1 MKKIL
6 QSATCLTL
14 VGALS
19 LFPCNAFALTKDE
32 TIYAKLGTNGETNYV
47 SAVEHLVNDEN
58 SATMKDWS
66 NLTGIENLNGF
77 ESFVVNGEEIVW
89 AAEGNDIYYSGE
101 ASKELPVKL
110 DATYKLNGEQ
120 KSPEEILGQSG
131 AVEIQLKFTN
141 LSKVDD
147 MYTPFVV
154 AVATTLEENQVS
166 KVEVTNGEATSNG
179 RTIAIAA
186 AAAPG
191 LYESLGLAEL
201 KDLDKV
207 TIKYETKSFEL
218 GDIYA
223 IVTPEIFNHDDLK
236 VFEQLDELYASTNEL
251 SKSSQALVAG
261 TVELR
266 DGLAQL
272 QNGITTMKNKIQ
284 AQGNL
289 LDAATINQIK
299 SAAAAA
305 AEQRAA
311 ASSETIR
318 AAVQQ
323 QLAGNSTMMDALEL
337 EAAKL
342 CSAQISGA
350 ACPADVV
357 AGVKQQ
363 LVAGVEEQLVASSL
377 EVAKTTARQT
387 AEATAE
393 SVATQVA
400 SSIQGGMSAKLLEP
414 LNTLESAVK
423 RLVAGANELNTGMT
437 KFDQAGIQTLANFVN
452 NKVRVTSDRLQR
464 LTKLA
469 EEYDS
474 YAGIAEGTT
483 GETKFIY
490 MIEGKKPK
498 QEEETAE

>member
-6 QSATCLTL
+6 QSATCITL

-19 LFPCNAFALTKDE
+19 LLPCNAFALTKDE
-32 TIYAKLGTNGETNYV
+32 TVYAKLGMDGATNYV

-120 KSPEEILGQSG
+120 KLPEEMLGQSG

-147 MYTPFVV
+147 IYTPFVV
-154 AVATTLEENQVS
+154 AVATTLEETQVS

-201 KDLDKV
+201 KGLDKV
-207 TIKYETKSFEL
+207 TIKYETKNFEL

-223 IVTPEIFNHDDLK
+223 IVTPEIFNRDDLK

-261 TVELR
+261 TAELRNGLVELK
-266 DGLAQL
+266 
-272 QNGITTMKNKIQ
+272 NGVSTMKSKLQ
-284 AQGNL
+284 SQGDL
-289 LDAATINQIK
+289 LDGATLNQIK
-299 SAAAAA
+299 VAAAAA
-305 AEQRAA
+305 AEQRATT
-311 ASSETIR
+311 SSDTIR
-318 AAVQQ
+318 TAVHQQ
-323 QLAGNSTMMDALEL
+323 VTSNAILMDALEL
-337 EAAKL
+337 EAVQL
-342 CSAQISGA
+342 CSAQIAGA
-350 ACPADVV
+350 TCPTEAV

-400 SSIQGGMSAKLLEP
+400 NSIQGGMSAKMVEP
-414 LNTLESAVK
+414 LTTLENGIN
-423 RLVAGANELNTGMT
+423 RLLAGANELNSGMT
-437 KFDQAGIQTLANFVN
+437 QFDQAGVQTLANFVN

-490 MIEGKKPK
+490 MIEGKKPE
-498 QEEETAE
+498 QEEGAVE